1 MQREFDLI
9 LQGATG
15 FTGQLAAAELAK
27 QAPADLRWAIAG
39 RDASKLKTLSEKWQV
54 PFVVASGLDE
64 TAVDQLASRTR
75 VVISC
80 AGPFARFGT
89 PLVEACVKH
98 QTHYADLTGELP
110 WIHQLIQKHHKQSTA
125 DGTTLIPASGFDSV
139 PTDLTVFHCV
149 RHLQGEQPGDGENS
163 THSTVDVG
171 ALTGQYTLRG
181 GFNGGTLASG
191 LELYE
196 KYPEVMQGFNW
207 EVFEVP
213 VLNRWAAPFLMAP
226 VNEWVVRRSA
236 ALLDEAGV
244 GYGKNFRYDEFMT
257 AKTRGRAAMLA
268 RILKLVQYLMSKSWG
283 RETLRLFGPKPGK
296 GPSKKSRERG
306 FAKLHIIHSGNREV
320 GKLSMTG
327 DPSNLI
333 TTRCLVQVG
342 LALAA
347 GEAQRGGVVTT
358 AAAFGDTLISRL
370 RLLGDQFVIK

>member
-27 QAPADLRWAIAG
+27 HASKELRWAIAG
-39 RDASKLKTLSEKWQV
+39 RDASKLESQAEKLHV

-64 TAVDQLASRTR
+64 IAVDQLASRTR

-80 AGPFARFGT
+80 AGPFSRFGT

-110 WIHQLIQKHHKQSTA
+110 WIHQLIQKHHKQTTA

-139 PTDLTVFHCV
+139 PTDLAVYNCV
-149 RHLQGEQPGDGENS
+149 RHLQEQQKNAEAGSSNA
-163 THSTVDVG
+163 TDVG

-196 KYPEVMQGFNW
+196 KYPDVMHGPTTD
-207 EVFEVP
+207 VFEVP
-213 VLNRWAAPFLMAP
+213 ALNRWAAPFLMAP

-236 ALLDEAGV
+236 ELLEEAGA
-244 GYGKNFRYDEFMT
+244 GYGKSFRYDEFMT

-268 RILKLVQYLMSKSWG
+268 RILKLVQYFMSKSWG
-283 RETLRLFGPKPGK
+283 REALRLFGPNPGK
-296 GPSKKSRERG
+296 GPSKKSRESG
-306 FAKLHIIHSGNREV
+306 FANLHIIDSSNREV

-333 TTRCLVQVG
+333 TVRCLVQVG

-370 RLLGDQFVIK
+370 RLLGDQFVTK